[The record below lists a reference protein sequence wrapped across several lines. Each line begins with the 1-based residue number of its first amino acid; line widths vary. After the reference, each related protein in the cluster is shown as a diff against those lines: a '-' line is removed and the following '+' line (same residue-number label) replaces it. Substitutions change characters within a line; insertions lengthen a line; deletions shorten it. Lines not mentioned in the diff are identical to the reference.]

1 VEILSEVTYEE
12 VTNESLVVTT
22 RDGEKITLTADSVI
36 TALPLK
42 SNAELARTMA
52 GMAEEVHV
60 IGDAGKPALIFD
72 AVADGALIAREI

>member
-1 VEILSEVTYEE
+1 
-12 VTNESLVVTT
+12 
-22 RDGEKITLTADSVI
+22 
-36 TALPLK
+36 LK

-72 AVADGALIAREI
+72 AVADGARIAREI